1 MARRRIL
8 RRRANYVA
16 RRVLYFQGRLSRKNV
31 LAKGRKRLRPS
42 YFNEI
47 YDDAGTLRGQYE
59 VLRGVYRRLG
69 DEELAN
75 RILRA
80 RERLG
85 ELGATFPVDDGAGD
99 LERLLP
105 VDWVPRIIVAGEWR
119 TVSEGLLQR
128 GKALNAWLRGVY
140 GGGQDLV
147 PEEIVRGSVFYRP
160 HDLPGSS
167 PPIHIYGPDVVHLAT
182 GEYVVL
188 EDNVRVPSGVAYS
201 EAIRRAGLETMPEI
215 YEAYR
220 ALEIYSYYDRLG
232 ETLEFAAPE
241 GVEDPNVVV
250 ITRGGSDPAFF
261 EHHRIAQ
268 ACGIALMTL
277 ADCAVS
283 EGFLHARESGR
294 KIDVVYR
301 RFDEDYVDTDLP
313 ELERVYLEGNVA
325 LVNAPGVGVADD
337 KAVFPYVPAMI
348 EHYLGEV
355 PILRNAPTYAL
366 TEEETRAEVIERL
379 PEMVVKPRE
388 GYGAQGILVGP
399 EALPDDIDA
408 ARRNI
413 NRDPTQFVAQETLDF
428 STHMLRGDG
437 EASAEVFVDLR
448 AFVLPAIDYIMP
460 GGLTRVAQPGT
471 RVVNSTAGG
480 SSKDTLV
487 LED

>member
-1 MARRRIL
+1 M
-8 RRRANYVA
+8 
-16 RRVLYFQGRLSRKNV
+16 
-31 LAKGRKRLRPS
+31 RPS

-47 YDDAGTLRGQYE
+47 YDGAGTLRGPYE
-59 VLRGVYRRLG
+59 ALREVYRGLG
-69 DEELAN
+69 DEELAK
-75 RILRA
+75 RILHA
-80 RERLG
+80 GERLG
-85 ELGATFPVDDGAGD
+85 ELGATFPVDDGMGD

-105 VDWVPRIIVAGEWR
+105 VDWVPRIIAADEWR
-119 TVSEGLLQR
+119 TLSEGLLQR

-140 GGGQDLV
+140 GGGQDIV

-167 PPIHIYGPDVVHLAT
+167 PPIHIYGPDVVHLAS

-201 EAIRRAGLETMPEI
+201 EAIRRAGMETMPEV

-220 ALEIYSYYDRLG
+220 AMEIYSYYDRLG
-232 ETLEFAAPE
+232 ETLELAAPE

-250 ITRGGSDPAFF
+250 ITRGGTDPAFF

-268 ACGIALMTL
+268 ASGIGLMTL
-277 ADCAVS
+277 ADCTVS
-283 EGFLHARESGR
+283 EGFVYARESGR
-294 KIDVVYR
+294 KIDVIYR
-301 RFDEDYVDTDLP
+301 RFDEEYIDTDLP
-313 ELERVYLEGNVA
+313 ELERVYLEGKIA

-348 EHYLGEV
+348 ETYLAES
-355 PILRNAPTYAL
+355 PMLKNAPTYAL
-366 TEEETRAEVIERL
+366 TEEETRAEVLDRL
-379 PEMVVKPRE
+379 PEMVLKPRE

-399 EALPDDIDA
+399 EAHSDDIDA

-413 NRDPTQFVAQETLDF
+413 KRDPTQFVAQETLDF
-428 STHMLRGDG
+428 STHLLRAGN
-437 EASAEVFVDLR
+437 EQPAEVFVDLR
-448 AFVLPAIDYIMP
+448 AFVLPAIGYLMP

-487 LED
+487 LQD

>member
-1 MARRRIL
+1 M
-8 RRRANYVA
+8 
-16 RRVLYFQGRLSRKNV
+16 
-31 LAKGRKRLRPS
+31 RPS

-47 YDDAGTLRGQYE
+47 YDGAGTLRGPYE
-59 VLRGVYRRLG
+59 ALREVYRGLG
-69 DEELAN
+69 DEELAK
-75 RILRA
+75 RILHA
-80 RERLG
+80 GERLG
-85 ELGATFPVDDGAGD
+85 ELGATFPVDDGMGD

-105 VDWVPRIIVAGEWR
+105 VDWVPRIIAADEWR
-119 TVSEGLLQR
+119 TLSEGLLQR

-140 GGGQDLV
+140 GGGQDIV

-167 PPIHIYGPDVVHLAT
+167 PPIHIYGPDVVHLAS

-201 EAIRRAGLETMPEI
+201 EAIRRAGMETMPEV

-220 ALEIYSYYDRLG
+220 AMEIYSYYDRLG
-232 ETLEFAAPE
+232 ETLELAAPE

-250 ITRGGSDPAFF
+250 ITRGGTDPAFF

-268 ACGIALMTL
+268 ASGIGLMTL
-277 ADCAVS
+277 ADCTVS
-283 EGFLHARESGR
+283 EGFVYARESGR
-294 KIDVVYR
+294 KIDVIYR
-301 RFDEDYVDTDLP
+301 RFDEEYIDTDLP
-313 ELERVYLEGNVA
+313 ELERVYLEGKVA

-348 EHYLGEV
+348 ETYLGES
-355 PILRNAPTYAL
+355 PMLKNAPTYAL
-366 TEEETRAEVIERL
+366 TEEETRAEVLDRL
-379 PEMVVKPRE
+379 PEMVLKPRE

-399 EALPDDIDA
+399 EAHSDDIDA

-413 NRDPTQFVAQETLDF
+413 KRDPTQFVAQETLDF
-428 STHMLRGDG
+428 STHLLRDG
-437 EASAEVFVDLR
+437 NEHPAEVFVDLR
-448 AFVLPAIDYIMP
+448 AFVLPAIGYLMP

-487 LED
+487 LQD

>member
-1 MARRRIL
+1 MVITNRCGRCTAAWAKRSWL
-8 RRRANYVA
+8 GGSRAPE
-16 RRVLYFQGRLSRKNV
+16 Q
-31 LAKGRKRLRPS
+31 RLR
-42 YFNEI
+42 
-47 YDDAGTLRGQYE
+47 
-59 VLRGVYRRLG
+59 
-69 DEELAN
+69 
-75 RILRA
+75 
-80 RERLG
+80 
-85 ELGATFPVDDGAGD
+85 ELGATFPVDDGTGD

-105 VDWVPRIIVAGEWR
+105 VDWVPRLIAADEWR
-119 TVSEGLLQR
+119 TLSEGLLQR
-128 GKALNAWLRGVY
+128 GKAINAWLRGVY
-140 GGGQDLV
+140 GAGQDLV

-167 PPIHIYGPDVVHLAT
+167 PPIHVYGPDVVHLAS

-201 EAIRRAGLETMPEI
+201 EAIRRAGMETMPEV

-232 ETLEFAAPE
+232 ETLELAAPE
-241 GVEDPNVVV
+241 GVDDPNVVV
-250 ITRGGSDPAFF
+250 VTRGGGDPAFF
-261 EHHRIAQ
+261 EHRRIAQ
-268 ACGIALMTL
+268 ACGISVMTL
-277 ADCAVS
+277 ADCVVS
-283 EGFLHARESGR
+283 EGFVFERESGR
-294 KIDVVYR
+294 RIDVIYR
-301 RFDEDYVDTDLP
+301 RFDEDYIDTDLP
-313 ELERVYLEGNVA
+313 ELGRAYLEGNIA

-348 EHYLGEV
+348 EHYLGET
-355 PILRNAPTYAL
+355 PILQNTPTYAL
-366 TEEETRAEVIERL
+366 TEEKTRAEVLERL
-379 PEMVVKPRE
+379 PEVVVKPRE
-388 GYGAQGILVGP
+388 GYGAQGLMVGP

-413 NRDPTQFVAQETLDF
+413 NRDPTQFIAQETLDF
-428 STHMLRGDG
+428 STHVLKHRG

-448 AFVLPAIDYIMP
+448 AFVLPAVGYLMP